1 MPLSWSVVR
10 SSTSTLEFTMGPM
23 PTTHTV
29 LSVSALASEASSFS
43 SAKTSERPICAL
55 PSRTSERPWPEPPP
69 VMAMVTSG
77 FSSSNFLAAASTSGW
92 NEVAP
97 EQFTVPERALALE
110 SELAEESELVSEL
123 LEPPQPTRPRPARAT
138 AVPPASERKERRE
151 RLSDMLLLPEGVTA
165 PSHSPGGPCTTCML
179 WVGLALPRLVGNAL
193 RHPDRTLHLPY
204 IWCEH
209 L

>member
-1 MPLSWSVVR
+1 
-10 SSTSTLEFTMGPM
+10 MGPM

-29 LSVSALASEASSFS
+29 LSLRAATSKASSFS

-138 AVPPASERKERRE
+138 AVPPASEMKERRE
-151 RLSDMLLLPEGVTA
+151 RLSDIFLLPEGVTA
-165 PSHSPGGPCTTCML
+165 PSHSPGGPCQLACY
-179 WVGLALPRLVGNAL
+179 GLVWLSPASLTMHYDTLTAHYICLTFGVSICNATVSL
-193 RHPDRTLHLPY
+193 QVDGTSFV
-204 IWCEH
+204 
-209 L
+209 